1 MDFIMALGRR
11 TPQQPELFVATTQ
24 LVRVPGHPFYGKLN
38 QVLSEA
44 DFDLF
49 VEDLCAPHYKRGG
62 RPGIPPGVY
71 FRMILVGYFEGLDS
85 QRGIAWRCA
94 DSLALRE
101 FLGYALTDPTPVHAS
116 LTEIRKRLPQEVFEA
131 VFQFVLAL
139 LEGHGLLRGQTL
151 GIDAT
156 TLEANA
162 AMKSIVRR
170 DTGED
175 WMEYL
180 KRLALAEGIEN
191 PTPEDLRRLDRN
203 RPDKKVS
210 NQDWQSRSDP
220 EARITKMK
228 DGTTHLAYK
237 AEHAVDLESE
247 AIVAACVV
255 SADTGDASSG
265 PATLAAAQ
273 ANLSAVQ
280 AEATVS
286 EVVMDRGYHDNGLLS
301 DCAEAGVRTYIAER
315 KQASRRWTDK
325 PPEQEAA
332 FRANRRR
339 VRGERGRRLSRRR
352 SEVVERTFAH
362 VCETGGGRRSWLR
375 GLMNVAKLH
384 LLRSAAYNLGLLL
397 RKVWGMGKPRSWE
410 AGWAAAMAAAAA
422 LLAASGR
429 PGDEFDVLTTAM
441 GVALAFL
448 IVRRAFGP
456 EFSLL
461 STESRKVRLF

>member
-1 MDFIMALGRR
+1 MALGRR
-11 TPQQPELFVATTQ
+11 IPKQSELFVATTE
-24 LVRVPGHPFYGKLN
+24 LVRVPGHPFYRKLN
-38 QVLSEA
+38 QVLTEA
-44 DFDLF
+44 DFDPF

-71 FRMILVGYFEGLDS
+71 FRMVLVGYFEGLDS

-116 LTEIRKRLPQEVFEA
+116 LTEIRQRLPQEVFDA
-131 VFQFVLAL
+131 VFRFVLAL

-175 WMEYL
+175 WPEYL
-180 KRLALAEGIEN
+180 KRLAQAEGIEK
-191 PTPEDLRRLDRN
+191 PTPEDLRWLDRK

-210 NQDWQSRSDP
+210 NDDWQSASDP

-247 AIVAACVV
+247 AIVVACVV
-255 SADTGDASSG
+255 SADTGDATRG
-265 PATLAAAQ
+265 PGTLNAAQ
-273 ANLSAVQ
+273 ANLSAAQ
-280 AEATVS
+280 SEATVA
-286 EVVMDRGYHDNGLLS
+286 ELVRDRGYHDNGLS
-301 DCAEAGVRTYIAER
+301 SECAAAGVRTYIPER
-315 KQASRRWTDK
+315 KQQTRRWTDK
-325 PPEQEAA
+325 PPEQAAA

-339 VRGERGRRLSRRR
+339 VRGARGRRLSRRR

-362 VCETGGGRRSWLR
+362 VCETGGGRRTWLR
-375 GLMNVAKLH
+375 GLVNVRKLH

-397 RKVWGMGKPRSWE
+397 RQVWGMGKPRSWE
-410 AGWAAAMAAAAA
+410 AGGAAAVAAAAA
-422 LLAASGR
+422 LVAASGDALDAW
-429 PGDEFDVLTTAM
+429 GVLTTVL
-441 GVALAFL
+441 GVFLLFL
-448 IVRRAFGP
+448 IGARSSGP
-456 EFSLL
+456 RFSVLISQL
-461 STESRKVRLF
+461 RKQGLF

>member
-1 MDFIMALGRR
+1 MDFTMALGRR
-11 TPQQPELFVATTQ
+11 TPKQPELFVATTQ

-38 QVLSEA
+38 QALSEA

-49 VEDLCAPHYKRGG
+49 VEDLCTPHYKTGG

-116 LTEIRKRLPQEVFEA
+116 LTEIRQRLPQEVFEA
-131 VFQFVLAL
+131 VFRFVLAL

-175 WMEYL
+175 WTEYL

-210 NQDWQSRSDP
+210 NQDWQSPSDP
-220 EARITKMK
+220 EARIAKMK
-228 DGTTHLAYK
+228 DGTTHMAYK

-247 AIVAACVV
+247 AIVAACVL

-265 PATLAAAQ
+265 PETLAAAQ
-273 ANLSAVQ
+273 KNLSAVQ
-280 AEATVS
+280 GEAAVS

-315 KQASRRWTDK
+315 KQATRRWTDK

-339 VRGERGRRLSRRR
+339 MRGERGRRLSRRR

-375 GLMNVAKLH
+375 GLVNVAKLH

-397 RKVWGMGKPRSWE
+397 RKVWRMGKPRSWE

-422 LLAASGR
+422 ILAASGR
-429 PGDEFDVLTTAM
+429 PWDAFDVLTAVI
-441 GVALAFL
+441 GVVLAFL
-448 IVRRAFGP
+448 MVRRAFGP
-456 EFSLL
+456 GFSLRF
-461 STESRKVRLF
+461 TESRKVGFF

>member
-11 TPQQPELFVATTQ
+11 TPRQPELFVATTQ

-49 VEDLCAPHYKRGG
+49 VEDLCAPHYQRGG

-175 WMEYL
+175 WTEYL

-210 NQDWQSRSDP
+210 NHDWQSPSDP

-265 PATLAAAQ
+265 PETLAAAQ
-273 ANLSAVQ
+273 ANLSAVPR
-280 AEATVS
+280 EAAVK

-301 DCAEAGVRTYIAER
+301 ECAAAGVRTYIAER

-332 FRANRRR
+332 FRGNRRR

-362 VCETGGGRRSWLR
+362 VCETGGGRRTWLR
-375 GLMNVAKLH
+375 GLANVAKLH

-410 AGWAAAMAAAAA
+410 AGWAAAMAAVAC
-422 LLAASGR
+422 LFEASGR
-429 PGDEFDVLTTAM
+429 PGDAFDVLTTVM
-441 GVALAFL
+441 GVILALVL
-448 IVRRAFGP
+448 LGLSLESGI
-456 EFSLL
+456 SLL
-461 STESRKVRLF
+461 FTGSRKQGLF

>member
-1 MDFIMALGRR
+1 MALGRR
-11 TPQQPELFVATTQ
+11 TPKQSELFVATTA
-24 LVRVPGHPFYGKLN
+24 LVRVPGHPFYAKLN
-38 QVLSEA
+38 HVLSEA

-49 VEDLCAPHYKRGG
+49 VEDLCAPHYQRGG
-62 RPGIPPGVY
+62 RPGIPPGVS
-71 FRMILVGYFEGLDS
+71 FRMLLVGYFEGLDS

-116 LTEIRKRLPQEVFEA
+116 LTEIRKRLPQEVFAA
-131 VFQFVLAL
+131 VFRFVLAL
-139 LEGHGLLRGQTL
+139 LAGHGLLRGQTL

-175 WMEYL
+175 WPEYL
-180 KRLALAEGIEN
+180 KRLAQAEGIEN
-191 PTPEDLRRLDRN
+191 PTPADLRRRDRK

-210 NQDWQSRSDP
+210 NEDWPSASDP
-220 EARITKMK
+220 EARITKLK

-247 AIVAACVV
+247 AIVAASVV
-255 SADTGDASSG
+255 SADMGDATSG
-265 PATLAAAQ
+265 PETLRAAQ

-280 AEATVS
+280 PEATGA

-301 DCAEAGVRTYIAER
+301 DCAAAGVRTYLPER
-315 KQASRRWTDK
+315 KQKTRCWTDK
-325 PPEQEAA
+325 PPEPEAA

-339 VRGERGRRLSRRR
+339 VRGLRGRRLSRRR

-375 GLMNVAKLH
+375 GLMNVSKLP
-384 LLRSAAYNLGLLL
+384 LLRSAAYNLGLRL
-397 RKVWGMGKPRSWE
+397 RKVWGTGKPRSWE
-410 AGWAAAMAAAAA
+410 AGRAAALAAAAA
-422 LLAASGR
+422 WVAAAGR
-429 PGDEFDVLTTAM
+429 PREALELLTTIM
-441 GVALAFL
+441 GVILVLL
-448 IVRRAFGP
+448 IAGRSFGP
-456 EFSLL
+456 RISVQPSEFP
-461 STESRKVRLF
+461 KAGLF